1 MFDPFAFAAHLVSYP
16 IQPNRAYAKGNSGK
30 AGVRE
35 RGALNLEDWFPIA
48 VYLAV
53 IGLISV
59 VTDAFLKPRHR
70 PASNPETPDAAA
82 MKKAA

>member
-1 MFDPFAFAAHLVSYP
+1 
-16 IQPNRAYAKGNSGK
+16 
-30 AGVRE
+30 
-35 RGALNLEDWFPIA
+35 LNLEDWFPIA